1 MVHVLWRDSVEEVDI
16 IVIMEL
22 GHVMAGSW
30 FGTLKF
36 IVSASPEIEPSQGQ
50 GKEPT
55 KISIRL

>member
-1 MVHVLWRDSVEEVDI
+1 MVHVLWRDSVEEVDV

-36 IVSASPEIEPSQGQ
+36 IVSSSPEIEPSQGQ